1 MRLLCDKMVSQK
13 LSTGDDE
20 IIDISIIHNWLLCN
34 ECLAFSDTNFSSVSL

>member
-20 IIDISIIHNWLLCN
+20 IIDISIILVAL
-34 ECLAFSDTNFSSVSL
+34 